1 MDTAHPIIYEI
12 IIDIGLILI
21 GMLAASVLML
31 FLSRLTEISGKLII
45 VYAVLLFIIILIV
58 FLPSHGLLPKWK
70 QHQDKQMI
78 DHHAKTQHVVLAN
91 PDNQA
96 HPRKKSV
103 QNQPIIYAVNTI
115 LYPQQDFSEKN
126 KSRNLLADGFQK
138 ESRNLPKHEIINDTG
153 HHLPTYSKDSEA
165 GTRITYKRYKK
176 DGIVYIHILKVEPQK
191 YNFTT
196 YPGKKI
202 RKHEIKAKH
211 LKYDEMNHLKQL
223 NNIKLD
229 NYINKSKPLTVERS
243 RYNSESNKTLLDKIQ
258 PNDRVQYK
266 TMREYNKYYIKD
278 YIKVTSVERDG

>member
-1 MDTAHPIIYEI
+1 MDTINNILLEAVNF
-12 IIDIGLILI
+12 IGVILLGVI
-21 GMLAASVLML
+21 AAGILMFLLAW
-31 FLSRLTEISGKLII
+31 FTNISLKLAI
-45 VYAVLLFIIILIV
+45 VYSISSFIIILII
-58 FLPSHGLLPKWK
+58 FLPSFGLLAQWK
-70 QHQDKQMI
+70 EHHEIKMI
-78 DHHAKTQHVVLAN
+78 DTHAKTQHAILAN

-96 HPRKKSV
+96 HARTKAV
-103 QNQPIIYAVNTI
+103 QNQPIIYAVNKI
-115 LYPQQDFSEKN
+115 LYPQQDFSEKD
-126 KSRNLLADGFQK
+126 KSHNLFADGFQH
-138 ESRNLPKHEIINDTG
+138 ELRNLPKHKIINKTG

-191 YNFTT
+191 YNFTN

-229 NYINKSKPLTVERS
+229 NYINKSKPITVERS
-243 RYNSESNKTLLDKIQ
+243 RYNSESDKTLLDKIQ